1 MRCSLFVALLSL
13 LLSSAG
19 AYALD
24 PAKVAAVT
32 KAADA
37 FVALAAGSENT
48 GQAPR
53 QTDAAAKPLLDAVL
67 DMTALE
73 KSGVQPMAELQNV
86 NAWNLSI
93 LKIGLV
99 YMLAGTGAKDIAAL
113 PQTQD
118 VATKVDG
125 NTVTF
130 APEVGRYLDAQLK
143 IQMAIIDTVQTF
155 IRTASQAQ
163 LNNANVKG
171 GIAKIRSGTAQTIS
185 GAVSTLA
192 LREQSDDWRRSRLQV
207 LEAMA
212 PKAAK
217 FLAAE
222 EAQGLRAAFGD
233 AAEAMSTPDLKARLQ
248 KLSEVFGGP

>member
-1 MRCSLFVALLSL
+1 MRRSIFAALLAL
-13 LLSSAG
+13 LLSTTG

-24 PAKVAAVT
+24 QAKVAAVT

-37 FVALAAGSENT
+37 FVALATGSEKS
-48 GQAPR
+48 GQVPR
-53 QTDAAAKPLLDAVL
+53 QTDAAAKSLLDTVL
-67 DMTALE
+67 DTTVLE
-73 KSGVQPMAELQNV
+73 RGGVQPMSELNNV
-86 NAWNLSI
+86 NAWNLSV

-99 YMLAGTGAKDIAAL
+99 YMLAGTGAKEIGAL
-113 PQTQD
+113 PQTPE
-118 VATKVDG
+118 AMAKVDG

-143 IQMAIIDTVQTF
+143 LQIAIIDTVQTF

-163 LNNANVKG
+163 LNNDNVKG

-185 GAVSTLA
+185 GAVSTMQLA
-192 LREQSDDWRRSRLQV
+192 AQTDDWRRSRLQV

-222 EAQGLRAAFGD
+222 EAQGLRATF
-233 AAEAMSTPDLKARLQ
+233 AEAAGAMSAPDVKTRMQ
-248 KLSEVFGGP
+248 KLAEIFGGS